1 MLGEVKPLR
10 WDRAPVLSRVGDPG
24 LVAPVS
30 LVLES
35 PWDFQTGRLSQAVLL
50 SLGLWNPGQGT
61 LPGTCAAQGRA
72 EERRA
77 ARTPQLRQAG
87 RTEPGGRGR
96 RANLNV
102 PIPAPSSW
110 CCEPVLSSMKRAQQ
124 GFPFPTWGCGA
135 FSLQNSPS
143 RRSQSLCSDEVIA
156 VGSVDALCC
165 PLTRGSGGPLR

>member
-24 LVAPVS
+24 LAAPVS

-61 LPGTCAAQGRA
+61 LPGAWEAQGRT

-77 ARTPQLRQAG
+77 ARTPTAPSGRQDRAG
-87 RTEPGGRGR
+87 RQRQKNQPQR
-96 RANLNV
+96 
-102 PIPAPSSW
+102 PH
-110 CCEPVLSSMKRAQQ
+110 
-124 GFPFPTWGCGA
+124 
-135 FSLQNSPS
+135 
-143 RRSQSLCSDEVIA
+143 
-156 VGSVDALCC
+156 
-165 PLTRGSGGPLR
+165 SGTF